1 MRLARPSLT
10 SIALMALIVGL
21 GVLAY
26 WRPFGGAVRLTVEA
40 PAALAVLPDAAV
52 MNLPVLLHLD
62 NVSARKA
69 QLNAPD
75 CRPLRWLIL
84 TQRAQFVQS
93 QQAAPASACTEN
105 DAPQLAIA
113 ARTRHSSLQQVPLQ
127 LKRYGLHQTY
137 RVRVRFWGLEREA
150 RFQLIP
156 AQPN

>member
-21 GVLAY
+21 AVLAY

-40 PAALAVLPDAAV
+40 PSALSVLPELTV

-62 NVSARKA
+62 NVSAREA
-69 QLNAPD
+69 LLSAAD

-84 TQRAQFVQS
+84 TQRGQFVQS
-93 QQAAPASACTEN
+93 QQAAAPACTEQ
-105 DAPQLAIA
+105 DVPQLEIA
-113 ARTRHSSLQQVPLQ
+113 ARTRHSSLQQVALQ
-127 LKRYGLHQTY
+127 IKRYRLHQTY

-156 AQPN
+156 AQTE